1 MTIQSDI
8 LVIGSGIAGLFYT
21 LKVADRYKVILVT
34 KKETVESNT
43 NYAQGGIASV
53 FDPDDDFE
61 LHIQDTM
68 SAGWGL
74 SHRDAVEAMVREG
87 PGLIEELMQ
96 VGVEF
101 TRKNTRLDLGKE
113 GGHSRHRIV
122 HARDLTGQEIERALV
137 ETVCNHP
144 NVTVL
149 ENHVAIDLIT
159 EHNLRDR
166 AMAPSNGEGNVH
178 CWGAYVL
185 EKTTGMVHRFLAS
198 ITMLATGGAGQVYA
212 HTTNPA
218 IAIGGGIAMAYRA
231 GASIANM
238 EFIQFHP
245 TTMYHPKAPSFLI
258 TEAIRGAGAFLL
270 NSEDERFMERYDER
284 KELAPRDIV
293 ARAIDAE
300 LKRLGDECVYLDT
313 RHLGEELL
321 QGEFPTV
328 YNKCREV
335 GLDIAKETIPVVPS
349 AHYSCGGVVSD
360 LYGRTTIENLLVSGE
375 VASTGV
381 HGANRLASNS
391 LLEALVFANRA
402 AQYSLKSSF
411 PPPPARDLLDWDET
425 DTYNA
430 EEWVLISHNRNEVK
444 STMWDY
450 VGIVRSDLRL
460 QRAKRR
466 IDLLRE
472 EIEEFY
478 KRTKVSEDLIELR
491 DIAQVADIIIQCAV
505 LRKESRGLHFTTD
518 YPDPDPAYG
527 HRDTVIT
534 SRKKQ

>member
-1 MTIQSDI
+1 
-8 LVIGSGIAGLFYT
+8 
-21 LKVADRYKVILVT
+21 
-34 KKETVESNT
+34 
-43 NYAQGGIASV
+43 
-53 FDPDDDFE
+53 
-61 LHIQDTM
+61 
-68 SAGWGL
+68 
-74 SHRDAVEAMVREG
+74 
-87 PGLIEELMQ
+87 
-96 VGVEF
+96 
-101 TRKNTRLDLGKE
+101 
-113 GGHSRHRIV
+113 
-122 HARDLTGQEIERALV
+122 
-137 ETVCNHP
+137 
-144 NVTVL
+144 
-149 ENHVAIDLIT
+149 
-159 EHNLRDR
+159 
-166 AMAPSNGEGNVH
+166 
-178 CWGAYVL
+178 
-185 EKTTGMVHRFLAS
+185 
-198 ITMLATGGAGQVYA
+198 
-212 HTTNPA
+212 
-218 IAIGGGIAMAYRA
+218 
-231 GASIANM
+231 
-238 EFIQFHP
+238 
-245 TTMYHPKAPSFLI
+245 
-258 TEAIRGAGAFLL
+258 
-270 NSEDERFMERYDER
+270 
-284 KELAPRDIV
+284 
-293 ARAIDAE
+293 
-300 LKRLGDECVYLDT
+300 
-313 RHLGEELL
+313 
-321 QGEFPTV
+321 
-328 YNKCREV
+328 
-335 GLDIAKETIPVVPS
+335 
-349 AHYSCGGVVSD
+349 
-360 LYGRTTIENLLVSGE
+360 VSGE